1 MILFE
6 TIRWKN
12 FLSTGNHFSEIKFNQ
27 HSSTLITGSNGS
39 GKSTVLDALTFGL
52 FGKPFRKINK
62 SQLINTMNEKDTKV
76 EVEFSISSTQWKV
89 IRGIKPNIFEIHR
102 DSKCLDQF
110 SNAND
115 QQ

>member
-12 FLSTGNHFSEIKFNQ
+12 FLSTGNQFSEIKFNQ
-27 HSSTLITGSNGS
+27 NASTLITGSNGS

-62 SQLINTMNEKDTKV
+62 SQLINSMN
-76 EVEFSISSTQWKV
+76 
-89 IRGIKPNIFEIHR
+89 
-102 DSKCLDQF
+102 
-110 SNAND
+110 
-115 QQ
+115 